1 MKTDNIRSI
10 LEGLLECYS
19 ARAIGHTYAMM
30 NGAISQSS
38 IVLVN
43 SHSHAEQLQRQ
54 YGNDNIEFVTL
65 DDVVSR
71 KLQGFRK
78 PLLIDHAV
86 LVDIFWRAYREI
98 ARLDSEMATLIL
110 DKHGKPVDGD

>member
-10 LEGLLECYS
+10 LESLLTCYS
-19 ARAIGHTYAMM
+19 ARAVGHTYAMM
-30 NGAISQSS
+30 NGAVSQTS
-38 IVLVN
+38 IVLV
-43 SHSHAEQLQRQ
+43 SSQRHKEQLQR
-54 YGNDNIEFVTL
+54 GCVENNIEFVTL
-65 DDVVSR
+65 NDVANR
-71 KLQGFRK
+71 KLVGFRK

-110 DKHGKPVDGD
+110 NKQGKPVDGG